1 MPYNPQRP
9 LPRGALSAI
18 GRAQNTGAVA
28 LPHLYRPAEVA
39 EALGCSEW
47 WVKEQA
53 RRRRIPFTRVGGSYR
68 FTAAHFV
75 ELVAVFEERPLW
87 GLGSVPRSLPEPAVV
102 PARQNETAPKV
113 QLRPKPPRR
122 ASGPSSV
129 PAAA

>member
-18 GRAQNTGAVA
+18 GRAQSTDVVA
-28 LPHLYRPAEVA
+28 LPHLYRPAEIA

-68 FTAAHFV
+68 FTAKHYA
-75 ELVAVFEERPLW
+75 EIVATFEERPLR
-87 GLGSVPRSLPEPAVV
+87 GLEGVPQVPAVLPV
-102 PARQNETAPKV
+102 RQNETVPKIL
-113 QLRPKPPRR
+113 LRSKPPRR
-122 ASGPSSV
+122 ANGSSPA

>member
-9 LPRGALSAI
+9 LPRGALSVI
-18 GRAQNTGAVA
+18 EGARSATALA
-28 LPHLYRPAEVA
+28 LPHLYRPSEVA

-75 ELVAVFEERPLW
+75 ELVAVFEERPLR
-87 GLGSVPRSLPEPAVV
+87 GLEGVPQV
-102 PARQNETAPKV
+102 PAALPVRQDETVPKV
-113 QLRPKPPRR
+113 QLRSKPPRR
-122 ASGPSSV
+122 ANRSRSAQ
-129 PAAA
+129 AAA